1 MEATQARAQAS
12 LTRRTSR
19 PKPSRPAKR
28 GASVGCAAAS
38 SANPSSHASA
48 QRVAR
53 AAVRAMRA
61 SRRGSAVGLGS
72 CVAWIFLQES
82 VLTLSNVALF
92 NFCLYACMGQVA
104 SYLALACAGA
114 LRNYQPTA
122 ALARAAGIAGA
133 ASLPLQFAPAT
144 PAAIAGAL
152 LMGASSGVLLTM
164 WGVRLSKVGARR
176 AFILVLGSFLVG
188 VLVTGV
194 CFFAQ
199 GTSFSLACILGIV
212 LPLMAA
218 FASPKSEP
226 APPQAQQRVSL
237 PWPFLLT
244 LVASC
249 LFGSFFQGV
258 ATSPYAFQSDAVT
271 FHRLVWAAGA
281 LAVLFLAACV
291 TPGARRSSHERRFFG
306 LPFRTTSPWRRRAKH
321 TTCNGIPGASFCTDV
336 TLYWPATPS

>member
-1 MEATQARAQAS
+1 
-12 LTRRTSR
+12 
-19 PKPSRPAKR
+19 
-28 GASVGCAAAS
+28 
-38 SANPSSHASA
+38 
-48 QRVAR
+48 
-53 AAVRAMRA
+53 MRA

-133 ASLPLQFAPAT
+133 ASLPLQFAPAA

-199 GTSFSLACILGIV
+199 GASFSLACILGIV

-226 APPQAQQRVSL
+226 APPQVQQRVSL

-258 ATSPYAFQSDAVT
+258 ATSP
-271 FHRLVWAAGA
+271 
-281 LAVLFLAACV
+281 
-291 TPGARRSSHERRFFG
+291 
-306 LPFRTTSPWRRRAKH
+306 WRRRAKR